1 MILNCIKKR
10 KIVSGLLI
18 FISIIS
24 FSSSSNASPKEI
36 GWDDLIPNTA
46 ISFMSSL
53 FDPFDWEEE
62 EHEYMLQYKEVK
74 FNKKLN
80 NKEVKIPGYI
90 IPLEYEG
97 MDVKTFLLVPYI
109 GACIHVPPPPPN
121 QIVYVDTKKSWEGL
135 NWWEPVY
142 VTGIIKIESRQMQFF
157 EMVDIGYEILAG
169 DVEYYREQNSEN
181 SFFFW

>member
-1 MILNCIKKR
+1 MIFNWIKKGQL
-10 KIVSGLLI
+10 VSSLLI
-18 FISIIS
+18 LISVLS
-24 FSSSSNASPKEI
+24 LTSSSNASPKEI
-36 GWDDLIPNTA
+36 SWDDLIPNTVT
-46 ISFMSSL
+46 SFMSSL
-53 FDPFDWEEE
+53 FDPS
-62 EHEYMLQYKEVK
+62 EVK
-74 FNKKLN
+74 FNKKIN

-97 MDVKTFLLVPYI
+97 KDIKTFLLVPYI

>member
-1 MILNCIKKR
+1 MILIKKLKYNL
-10 KIVSGLLI
+10 KIALILVVLCSSLFSITVSHA
-18 FISIIS
+18 
-24 FSSSSNASPKEI
+24 NPKEI
-36 GWDDLIPNTA
+36 SWDDLIPWTA
-46 ISFMSSL
+46 VLNPS
-53 FDPFDWEEE
+53 
-62 EHEYMLQYKEVK
+62 EVK
-74 FNKKLN
+74 FNEKLN

-97 MDVKTFLLVPYI
+97 LDIKTFLLVPYI

>member
-1 MILNCIKKR
+1 MILYWTKKI

-18 FISIIS
+18 FISILFFS
-24 FSSSSNASPKEI
+24 FPSNASPKEI

-53 FDPFDWEEE
+53 FDPNEF
-62 EHEYMLQYKEVK
+62 K
-74 FNKKLN
+74 FNKKIN

>member
-1 MILNCIKKR
+1 MILNWIKKR
-10 KIVSGLLI
+10 QLVLNLLI
-18 FISIIS
+18 LILTVS
-24 FSSSSNASPKEI
+24 FTSSSNATPKEI
-36 GWDDLIPNTA
+36 SWDDLIPWTA
-46 ISFMSSL
+46 V
-53 FDPFDWEEE
+53 FDPS
-62 EHEYMLQYKEVK
+62 EVK
-74 FNKKLN
+74 FNEKLN

-97 MDVKTFLLVPYI
+97 QDIKTFLLVPYI
-109 GACIHVPPPPPN
+109 GACIHVPPPPAN

-142 VTGIIKIESRQMQFF
+142 VTGKIKIESRQMQFF

-169 DVEYYREQNSEN
+169 DVESYQEEDSTN

>member
-1 MILNCIKKR
+1 MILNWIKKR
-10 KIVSGLLI
+10 KMVSGLLI
-18 FISIIS
+18 FISILS

-53 FDPFDWEEE
+53 FDP
-62 EHEYMLQYKEVK
+62 KEVK

-109 GACIHVPPPPPN
+109 GACIHVPPPPAN
-121 QIVYVDTKKSWEGL
+121 QIVYVDTATAWESVD
-135 NWWEPVY
+135 WWEPVY
-142 VTGIIKIESRQMQFF
+142 VTGTIKIESRQMEFF

-169 DVEYYREQNSEN
+169 DVEYYQEEDSDN